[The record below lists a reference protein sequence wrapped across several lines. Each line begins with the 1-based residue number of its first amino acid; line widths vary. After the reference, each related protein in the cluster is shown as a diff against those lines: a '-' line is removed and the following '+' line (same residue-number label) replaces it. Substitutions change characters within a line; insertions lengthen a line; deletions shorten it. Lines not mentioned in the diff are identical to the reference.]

1 MTRLQERRGVLRSLL
16 TLAAPTVAQQILGTL
31 LQYVDTAMVGHLG
44 PEATAA
50 VSMSTSVNW
59 LILSIPGAVAVGCLT
74 LLSQSLGRGDEGQ
87 LRRVSALTVKLALLV
102 GLALTALCLGASPF
116 LPAWMQTDPAIRSDA
131 GAYFFIISLPVLFLS
146 AASFFGTALQA
157 VKDTR
162 TPMLIHLGCNLL
174 NVLLNYLLIYRFG
187 LGVRGAA
194 IATAAARFCSGVG
207 MYLAFRR
214 KAALRFAQEDLRSR
228 DGKLLRALGRV
239 ALPNLGT
246 TVVSCLGYIVFARM
260 VNGLGVTVFAAHSI
274 AIAAEEIFY
283 LPGFGLRTASS
294 TLIGIAVGEGDRQ
307 KFRDTRNSAIG
318 VTVVLMAFS
327 GLLLYAAAAPLMRI
341 FTPDETVIATG
352 AKLLRIVAFSEP
364 CFGLMI
370 AWEGVSY
377 GTGRTRP
384 VFLVES
390 LSMWCVRIL
399 FTWLC
404 LHRFGLGIEAVWTCM
419 VADNCTKA
427 LALTLCLGRETRI

>member
-1 MTRLQERRGVLRSLL
+1 MTRLQRKRGVLRSLL

-59 LILSIPGAVAVGCLT
+59 LVLSIPGAVAVGCLT

-87 LRRVSALTVKLALLV
+87 MRRVSALTVKLALLV
-102 GLALTALCLGASPF
+102 GLLLTALCLGAAPF
-116 LPAWMQTDPAIRSDA
+116 LPAWMQTDPAIRASA

-146 AASFFGTALQA
+146 MASFFGTALQA

-162 TPMLIHLGCNLL
+162 SPMLIHLGSNLL
-174 NVLLNYLLIYRFG
+174 NVVLNYLLIYRFS

-194 IATAAARFCSGVG
+194 IATAVSRFCSGVG
-207 MYLAFRR
+207 MYLVFRR
-214 KAALRFAQEDLRSR
+214 KAALHINAEDLRRR
-228 DGKLLRALGRV
+228 DGKLLRALGRT

-260 VNGLGVTVFAAHSI
+260 VNGLGVVIFAAHSI

-283 LPGFGLRTASS
+283 LPGFGLRTAAS

-307 KFRDTRNSAIG
+307 KFRDTRNCALG

-327 GLLLYAAAAPLMRI
+327 GLVLYLAAVPLMRL
-341 FTPDETVIATG
+341 FTPDETVVAIG

-390 LSMWCVRIL
+390 LSMWGVRIL

-404 LHRFGLGIEAVWTCM
+404 LHRWGLGIEAVWYCM

-427 LALTLCLGRETRI
+427 LALTLCLGRAE